1 MLLDKFSDSILSSA
15 VLTRP
20 TMGEGE
26 NGMKLKSFTAHVSKR
41 WFDNQISI
49 SIFHQI
55 AQVHHISW
63 TQLKYID
70 IWKHLNSRHVLIG
83 NFFALPFSWEELL
96 REGGLTI
103 LFRGRKSHPFLF
115 DDLLI
120 IYCRVV
126 HKLRWQDF
134 GFFWPPTPLCWHF
147 LWYERCRNVDK
158 KWTF

>member
-1 MLLDKFSDSILSSA
+1 MPYSMKMFLEKFSDPIFTSA

-63 TQLKYID
+63 TQLKHID
-70 IWKHLNSRHVLIG
+70 IWKHLNSRHVIIG

-96 REGGLTI
+96 RERVWQFCLS
-103 LFRGRKSHPFLF
+103 RGRKSHPFLF

-120 IYCRVV
+120 IHMNFDY
-126 HKLRWQDF
+126 
-134 GFFWPPTPLCWHF
+134 
-147 LWYERCRNVDK
+147 N
-158 KWTF
+158 